1 MGSVLVKAWPA
12 PHCWKGVVLE
22 LWTLTSFDSTCSPD
36 RACQEHPRVTRE
48 GKPQGPCPV
57 LFHWMISQALWL
69 PSRPSQQEYQA
80 GKGQWAW
87 QALRSATVPLLGR
100 LTFQLKDVLCIQEAL
115 FLPVQ

>member
-12 PHCWKGVVLE
+12 PHCWKGAVLE

-87 QALRSATVPLLGR
+87 QGGCSEVLRSPCWGG
-100 LTFQLKDVLCIQEAL
+100 
-115 FLPVQ
+115 